1 MTTPKAGR
9 NPALGIVERRG
20 QAAALVRAD
29 AARRHP
35 FEIRNAAETTSGTSA
50 AMYLYGAI
58 SSWGWG
64 DTVSAKSVIKAL
76 ADLDVDHL
84 DVHIHS
90 PGGDAFEGIA
100 ILNALRNHRADVTV
114 HIDGIA
120 ASAASFIAMAGDE
133 IVMGGGTEMMIH
145 DASMLTW
152 GNPEQLRA
160 DADWL
165 DKQSQNIASIYADR
179 AGGTADNWRALM
191 QAETWYTADEA
202 VSAGLADR
210 VSGKAEPVEDPA
222 ATEVP
227 EEQPDPMLEDRFDLS
242 VFTYAGRAHAP
253 APAAIA
259 SRTPKPPTASAGG
272 TTQPEGAAVV
282 DFNDQQITALREQV
296 GFPADADAGTIV
308 AAVTEALTE
317 SADPAETPQIP
328 EGMALVETTVLDE
341 LRNGAR
347 QGTEARQRQLTEDR
361 DRAIEDAI
369 RTGRTT
375 PARREHWQNAWNADP
390 DGTAQILAS
399 LAPGLV
405 PVDEVGHAG
414 DVDTAAKTA
423 DDVLY
428 ANVFGD
434 EKGA

>member
-1 MTTPKAGR
+1 VTTPKAGNR
-9 NPALGIVERRG
+9 ALDILDRRG
-20 QAAALVRAD
+20 RAAALVRAD

-35 FEIRNAAETTSGTSA
+35 FEVRNAAETTSGTSA
-50 AMYLYGAI
+50 AMYLYGVI
-58 SSWGWG
+58 SAWGWG

-145 DASMLTW
+145 DASMLTY
-152 GNPEQLRA
+152 GNPEQLRE

-165 DKQSQNIASIYADR
+165 DKQSQNIASIYAAR
-179 AGGTADNWRALM
+179 AGGSAADWRALM

-202 VSAGLADR
+202 VAAGLADR
-210 VSGKAEPVEDPA
+210 VSGKAEPAEDPA

-227 EEQPDPMLEDRFDLS
+227 EEGPDPMLEDRFDLS
-242 VFTYAGRAHAP
+242 VFTYAGRANAP
-253 APAAIA
+253 AP
-259 SRTPKPPTASAGG
+259 RL
-272 TTQPEGAAVV
+272 AAVASHP
-282 DFNDQQITALREQV
+282 DPRPRPRTGSITEGGSAVAFSDEQMNTLRNRLGVTE
-296 GFPADADAGTIV
+296 DADEATIL
-308 AAVTEALTE
+308 AALDEALNE
-317 SADPAETPQIP
+317 RAEQPQNAQVP

-405 PVDEVGHAG
+405 PVDELGHAG
-414 DVDTAAKTA
+414 AVNAAAKTA
-423 DDVLY
+423 ADALY
-428 ANVFGD
+428 VSVFGD